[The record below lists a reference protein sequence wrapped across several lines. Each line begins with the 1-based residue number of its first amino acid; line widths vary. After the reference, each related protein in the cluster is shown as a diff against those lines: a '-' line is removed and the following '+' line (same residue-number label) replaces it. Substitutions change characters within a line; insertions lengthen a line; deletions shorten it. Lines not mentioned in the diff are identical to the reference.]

1 MPDKRTTDGNI
12 RQRRN
17 GVWEA
22 RYTAGY
28 DLNGK
33 QIQKSVYASD
43 ERAVKRKLRMALA
56 EVEMGQVAYGT
67 GTLGEWLDSWMKDYK
82 FRALEPIT
90 YTQYTRIIETII
102 KPAIGQKKLAS
113 IKTPDI
119 QKFINS
125 LQRDGIRQD
134 SGTGGYSTAYIQKI
148 RNMLHD
154 AFDQAATN
162 GMIIRN
168 PVNGVEMPKQ
178 TKPQIRVLS
187 HDEQER
193 FIKALDGFELRP
205 MFMLALCTGMR
216 RGELLGLTWD
226 CVDFR
231 NKTITVRQSATRYK
245 DPVTGQAV
253 HTIKEPKTWTSYRKI
268 PMVDNIVPILR
279 NHMQSQ
285 RVHMM
290 DPNWNPN
297 DLVFCSSKGTIIEAN
312 TVNRYLNQII
322 KRAELEKF
330 SMHALRHTFATR
342 MMEAGVPA
350 KVVQEML
357 GHKDVAL
364 TLNTYTHV
372 TLDTAHREIAKIN
385 NLIDVQE
392 PQNPGDRQPDRGIFP
407 HGFGR

>member
-1 MPDKRTTDGNI
+1 
-12 RQRRN
+12 
-17 GVWEA
+17 
-22 RYTAGY
+22 
-28 DLNGK
+28 
-33 QIQKSVYASD
+33 
-43 ERAVKRKLRMALA
+43 
-56 EVEMGQVAYGT
+56 
-67 GTLGEWLDSWMKDYK
+67 
-82 FRALEPIT
+82 
-90 YTQYTRIIETII
+90 
-102 KPAIGQKKLAS
+102 
-113 IKTPDI
+113 
-119 QKFINS
+119 
-125 LQRDGIRQD
+125 
-134 SGTGGYSTAYIQKI
+134 
-148 RNMLHD
+148 
-154 AFDQAATN
+154 
-162 GMIIRN
+162 
-168 PVNGVEMPKQ
+168 
-178 TKPQIRVLS
+178 
-187 HDEQER
+187 
-193 FIKALDGFELRP
+193 
-205 MFMLALCTGMR
+205 MLALCTGMR

-268 PMVDNIVPILR
+268 PMVDNIIPILR

-285 RVHMM
+285 RVHMI

-364 TLNTYTHV
+364 TLDTYTHV
-372 TLDTAHREIAKIN
+372 TLDIAHREIAKIN
-385 NLIDVQE
+385 NLIDAKGSEDSSRKSTVRGVL
-392 PQNPGDRQPDRGIFP
+392 PG
-407 HGFGR
+407 GFSRW

>member
-1 MPDKRTTDGNI
+1 MPEKRTTDGFI
-12 RQRRN
+12 RQRPN
-17 GVWEA
+17 GLWEA

-33 QIQKSVYASD
+33 QVQKSIYAPD
-43 ERAVKRKLRMALA
+43 ERTAKRRLRQAMA
-56 EVEMGQVAYGT
+56 EVEMGQTNYGT
-67 GTLGEWLDSWMKDYK
+67 GTLGEWLDAWMKDYK

-90 YTQYTRIIETII
+90 YTQYTRIIDTII
-102 KPAIGQKKLAS
+102 KPAIGHKKLSS

-134 SGTGGYSTAYIQKI
+134 NGAGGYSTAYIQKI

-162 GMIIRN
+162 GMIVRN
-168 PVNGVEMPKQ
+168 PVSGVEMPKQ

-253 HTIKEPKTWTSYRKI
+253 HTLKEPKTWTSYRKI
-268 PMVDNIVPILR
+268 PMVDNIIPILK

-285 RVHMM
+285 RVHMI
-290 DPNWNPN
+290 DPKWNPN

-385 NLIDVQE
+385 NLIDTKDSYNSHNS
-392 PQNPGDRQPDRGIFP
+392 PPNRGIFP
-407 HGFGR
+407 SRFGR

>member
-1 MPDKRTTDGNI
+1 MPEKRVTEGNI
-12 RQRRN
+12 RQRAN

-33 QIQKSVYASD
+33 QVQKSVYASD
-43 ERAVKRKLRMALA
+43 ERTVKRKLRVALA
-56 EVEMGQVAYGT
+56 EVDLVQTSYGT
-67 GTLGEWLDSWMKDYK
+67 GTFGEWLDAWMKDYK

-90 YTQYTRIIETII
+90 YTQYTRIIDTII
-102 KPAIGQKKLAS
+102 KPAIGHKKLSS

-134 SGTGGYSTAYIQKI
+134 NGAGGYSTAYIQKI

-162 GMIIRN
+162 GMIVRN

-231 NKTITVRQSATRYK
+231 NRTITVRQSATRYK

-253 HTIKEPKTWTSYRKI
+253 HTLKEPKTWTSYRKI
-268 PMVDNIVPILR
+268 PMVDNIIPILR
-279 NHMQSQ
+279 NHMEGQ
-285 RVHMM
+285 RIHMTN
-290 DPNWNPN
+290 PKWNPN

-372 TLDTAHREIAKIN
+372 NLDTAHREIAKIN
-385 NLIDVQE
+385 NLIEVQE
-392 PQNPGDRQPDRGIFP
+392 SQNSSNRQPDRGNFP
-407 HGFGR
+407 RNFVR

>member
-1 MPDKRTTDGNI
+1 MPEKRVTEGNI
-12 RQRRN
+12 RQRAN

-33 QIQKSVYASD
+33 QVQKSVYASD
-43 ERAVKRKLRMALA
+43 ERTVKRKLRVALA
-56 EVEMGQVAYGT
+56 EVDLVQTSYGT
-67 GTLGEWLDSWMKDYK
+67 GTLGEWLDAWMKDYK

-90 YTQYTRIIETII
+90 YTQYTRIIDTII
-102 KPAIGQKKLAS
+102 KPAIGHKKLSS

-134 SGTGGYSTAYIQKI
+134 NGAGGYSTAYIQKI

-162 GMIIRN
+162 GMIVRN

-231 NKTITVRQSATRYK
+231 NRTITVRQSATRYK

-253 HTIKEPKTWTSYRKI
+253 HTLKEPKTWTSYRKI
-268 PMVDNIVPILR
+268 PMVDNIIPILR
-279 NHMQSQ
+279 NHMEGQ
-285 RVHMM
+285 RIHMTN
-290 DPNWNPN
+290 PKWNPN

-372 TLDTAHREIAKIN
+372 NLDTAHREIAKIN
-385 NLIDVQE
+385 NLIEVQE
-392 PQNPGDRQPDRGIFP
+392 SQNSSNRQPDRGNFP
-407 HGFGR
+407 RNFVR

>member
-1 MPDKRTTDGNI
+1 
-12 RQRRN
+12 
-17 GVWEA
+17 
-22 RYTAGY
+22 
-28 DLNGK
+28 
-33 QIQKSVYASD
+33 
-43 ERAVKRKLRMALA
+43 MALA
-56 EVEMGQVAYGT
+56 EVEAGQVSYGT
-67 GTLGEWLDSWMKDYK
+67 GTLGEWLDTWRKDYK
-82 FRALEPIT
+82 FHALEPVT
-90 YTQYTRIIETII
+90 YTQYTRIIDTII
-102 KPAIGQKKLAS
+102 KPAIGNKKLSS

-125 LQRDGIRQD
+125 LQRDGIRKD
-134 SGTGGYSTAYIQKI
+134 SGSGGYSTAYIQKI

-162 GMIIRN
+162 GMIVRN

-178 TKPQIRVLS
+178 KKPEIRVLS
-187 HDEQER
+187 HEEQER
-193 FIKALDGFELRP
+193 FIKALDGFELKP

-231 NKTITVRQSATRYK
+231 TKTITVKQSATRYK

-253 HTIKEPKTWTSYRKI
+253 HTVKEPKTWTSYRRI
-268 PMVDNIVPILR
+268 PMVDNIIPILR

-285 RVHMM
+285 RVNMI
-290 DPNWNPN
+290 DPKWNLN
-297 DLVFCSSKGTIIEAN
+297 DLVFCSSKGTIIEAT

-322 KRAELEKF
+322 KRAGLEKF
-330 SMHALRHTFATR
+330 SMHTLRHTFATR
-342 MMEAGVPA
+342 MMEAGVSA

-372 TLDTAHREIAKIN
+372 NMDTAHREIAKIN
-385 NLIDVQE
+385 DLIDTRDGQDCVKKTPE
-392 PQNPGDRQPDRGIFP
+392 LDGFP
-407 HGFGR
+407 HLFGR

>member
-1 MPDKRTTDGNI
+1 MPDKRVTEGNI
-12 RQRRN
+12 RQRPN

-33 QIQKSVYASD
+33 QVQKSVYASD
-43 ERAVKRKLRMALA
+43 ERTVKRKLRVALA
-56 EVEMGQVAYGT
+56 EVDLVQTSYGT
-67 GTLGEWLDSWMKDYK
+67 GTLGEWLDAWMKDYK

-90 YTQYTRIIETII
+90 YTQYTRIIDTII
-102 KPAIGQKKLAS
+102 KPAIGHKKLSS

-134 SGTGGYSTAYIQKI
+134 NGAGGYSTAYIQKI

-162 GMIIRN
+162 GMIVRN

-253 HTIKEPKTWTSYRKI
+253 HTLKEPKTWTSYRKI
-268 PMVDNIVPILR
+268 PMVDNIIPILR
-279 NHMQSQ
+279 NHMEGQ
-285 RVHMM
+285 RIHMTN
-290 DPNWNPN
+290 PKWNPN

-372 TLDTAHREIAKIN
+372 NLDTAHREIAKIN
-385 NLIDVQE
+385 NLIEVQE
-392 PQNPGDRQPDRGIFP
+392 SQNSSNRQPDRGNFP
-407 HGFGR
+407 RNFVR

>member
-1 MPDKRTTDGNI
+1 MPEKRTTDGFV
-12 RQRRN
+12 RQRPN
-17 GVWEA
+17 GLWEA

-33 QIQKSVYASD
+33 QVQRSIYAPD
-43 ERAVKRKLRMALA
+43 ERTAKRKLRVALA
-56 EVEMGQVAYGT
+56 EVETGQVAYGT
-67 GTLGEWLDSWMKDYK
+67 GTLGEWLDTWMKDYK

-90 YTQYTRIIETII
+90 YTQYTRIIDTII

-134 SGTGGYSTAYIQKI
+134 NSTGGYSTSYIQKI

-193 FIKALDGFELRP
+193 FIAALDGFELRP

-245 DPVTGQAV
+245 DPVTGQAI

-268 PMVDNIVPILR
+268 PMVDNIIPILK

-290 DPNWNPN
+290 DPKWNPN

-385 NLIDVQE
+385 DLIEAKSSDDSRNS
-392 PQNPGDRQPDRGIFP
+392 PPDRGNFP
-407 HGFGR
+407 PWFGR

>member
-1 MPDKRTTDGNI
+1 
-12 RQRRN
+12 
-17 GVWEA
+17 
-22 RYTAGY
+22 
-28 DLNGK
+28 
-33 QIQKSVYASD
+33 
-43 ERAVKRKLRMALA
+43 
-56 EVEMGQVAYGT
+56 MGQTASGT
-67 GTLGEWLDSWMKDYK
+67 GTLGEWLDAWMKDYK

-90 YTQYTRIIETII
+90 YTQYTRIIDTII
-102 KPAIGQKKLAS
+102 KPAIGHKKLSS

-134 SGTGGYSTAYIQKI
+134 NGAGGYSTAYIQKI

-162 GMIIRN
+162 GMIVRN

-253 HTIKEPKTWTSYRKI
+253 HTLKEPKTWTSYRKI
-268 PMVDNIVPILR
+268 PMVDNIIPILR
-279 NHMQSQ
+279 NHMEGQ
-285 RVHMM
+285 RIHMTN
-290 DPNWNPN
+290 PKWNPN

-372 TLDTAHREIAKIN
+372 NLDTAHREIAKIN
-385 NLIDVQE
+385 NLIEVQE
-392 PQNPGDRQPDRGIFP
+392 PQNSGKRQPDRGNFP
-407 HGFGR
+407 RNFVR

>member
-1 MPDKRTTDGNI
+1 MPEKRTTDGFI
-12 RQRRN
+12 RQRPN
-17 GVWEA
+17 GLWEA

-33 QIQKSVYASD
+33 QVQKSIYAPD
-43 ERAVKRKLRMALA
+43 ERTAKRKLRMALA

-67 GTLGEWLDSWMKDYK
+67 GTLGEWLDTWMKDYK

-90 YTQYTRIIETII
+90 YTQYTRIIDTII

-134 SGTGGYSTAYIQKI
+134 SGAGGYSTAYIQKI

-268 PMVDNIVPILR
+268 PMVDNIIPILK

-285 RVHMM
+285 RVHMI
-290 DPNWNPN
+290 DPKWNPN

-385 NLIDVQE
+385 NLIDTKDSYNSHNS
-392 PQNPGDRQPDRGIFP
+392 PPNRGIFP
-407 HGFGR
+407 SRFGR

>member
-1 MPDKRTTDGNI
+1 MPEKRTTDGFI
-12 RQRRN
+12 RQRPN
-17 GVWEA
+17 GLWEA

-33 QIQKSVYASD
+33 QIQKSLYAPD
-43 ERAVKRKLRMALA
+43 ERTVKRKLRMALA
-56 EVEMGQVAYGT
+56 EVEMGEASYGT
-67 GTLGEWLDSWMKDYK
+67 GTLSEWLDIWMKDYK
-82 FRALEPIT
+82 FRSLEPIT
-90 YTQYTRIIETII
+90 YNQYTRIIDTII
-102 KPAIGQKKLAS
+102 KPALGGKKLAS

-134 SGTGGYSTAYIQKI
+134 SGEGGYSTAYIQKI

-154 AFDQAATN
+154 AFDQAAVN
-162 GMIIRN
+162 GMIVRN

-193 FIKALDGFELRP
+193 FIAALDGFELRP
-205 MFMLALCTGMR
+205 MFVLALCTGMR

-253 HTIKEPKTWTSYRKI
+253 HTLKEPKTWTSYRKI
-268 PMVDNIVPILR
+268 PMVDNIIPILK
-279 NHMQSQ
+279 NHMASQ
-285 RVHMM
+285 RINMM

-312 TVNRYLNQII
+312 TVNRYLSQII

-372 TLDTAHREIAKIN
+372 TLDTAHRKIAKIN
-385 NLIDVQE
+385 DLIDATGG
-392 PQNPGDRQPDRGIFP
+392 QNSPNNPPDRGNFP
-407 HGFGR
+407 QRFGR

>member
-1 MPDKRTTDGNI
+1 MPEKRTTDGNI

-43 ERAVKRKLRMALA
+43 ERVVKRKLRMALA

-67 GTLGEWLDSWMKDYK
+67 GTLGEWLDTWMKDYK

-90 YTQYTRIIETII
+90 YTQYTRIIDTII

-134 SGTGGYSTAYIQKI
+134 NGTGGYSTAYIQKI

-187 HDEQER
+187 HDE
-193 FIKALDGFELRP
+193 
-205 MFMLALCTGMR
+205 
-216 RGELLGLTWD
+216 
-226 CVDFR
+226 
-231 NKTITVRQSATRYK
+231 
-245 DPVTGQAV
+245 
-253 HTIKEPKTWTSYRKI
+253 
-268 PMVDNIVPILR
+268 
-279 NHMQSQ
+279 
-285 RVHMM
+285 
-290 DPNWNPN
+290 
-297 DLVFCSSKGTIIEAN
+297 
-312 TVNRYLNQII
+312 
-322 KRAELEKF
+322 
-330 SMHALRHTFATR
+330 
-342 MMEAGVPA
+342 
-350 KVVQEML
+350 
-357 GHKDVAL
+357 
-364 TLNTYTHV
+364 
-372 TLDTAHREIAKIN
+372 
-385 NLIDVQE
+385 
-392 PQNPGDRQPDRGIFP
+392 
-407 HGFGR
+407 

>member
-1 MPDKRTTDGNI
+1 MPDKRVTEGNI
-12 RQRRN
+12 RQRPN

-33 QIQKSVYASD
+33 QVQKSVYASD
-43 ERAVKRKLRMALA
+43 ERTVKRKLRVALA
-56 EVEMGQVAYGT
+56 EVDLVQTSYGT
-67 GTLGEWLDSWMKDYK
+67 GTLGEWLDAWMKDYK

-90 YTQYTRIIETII
+90 YTQYTRIIDTII
-102 KPAIGQKKLAS
+102 KPAIGHKKLSS

-134 SGTGGYSTAYIQKI
+134 NGAGGYSTAYIQKI

-162 GMIIRN
+162 GMIVRN

-253 HTIKEPKTWTSYRKI
+253 HTLKEPKTWTSYRKI
-268 PMVDNIVPILR
+268 PMVDNIIPILR
-279 NHMQSQ
+279 NHMEGQ
-285 RVHMM
+285 RIHMTN
-290 DPNWNPN
+290 PKWNPN

-372 TLDTAHREIAKIN
+372 NLDTAHREIAKIN
-385 NLIDVQE
+385 NLIEVQE
-392 PQNPGDRQPDRGIFP
+392 SHNSSNRQPDRGNFP
-407 HGFGR
+407 RNFVR

>member
-1 MPDKRTTDGNI
+1 MPEKRTTDGNI

-90 YTQYTRIIETII
+90 YTQYTRIIDTII

-134 SGTGGYSTAYIQKI
+134 SGAGGYSTAYIQKI

-193 FIKALDGFELRP
+193 FIAALDGFELRP

-253 HTIKEPKTWTSYRKI
+253 HTLKEPKTWTSYRKI
-268 PMVDNIVPILR
+268 PMVDNIIPILR
-279 NHMQSQ
+279 NHMEGQ
-285 RVHMM
+285 RIHMTN
-290 DPNWNPN
+290 PKWNPN

-385 NLIDVQE
+385 DLIDT
-392 PQNPGDRQPDRGIFP
+392 RGGIDSTNNSRNRDNFP
-407 HGFGR
+407 RRFGR

>member
-1 MPDKRTTDGNI
+1 MPDNRTTEGNI
-12 RQRRN
+12 RQRPN
-17 GVWEA
+17 GLWEA

-33 QIQKSVYASD
+33 QIQKSVYAPD
-43 ERAVKRKLRMALA
+43 ERSLRRKLRVALA
-56 EVEMGQVAYGT
+56 EVEMGQTAYGT
-67 GTLGEWLDSWMKDYK
+67 GTLGEWLDAWMKDYK

-90 YTQYTRIIETII
+90 YTQYTRIIDTII
-102 KPAIGQKKLAS
+102 KPAIGHKKLSS

-134 SGTGGYSTAYIQKI
+134 NGAGGYSTAYIQKI

-162 GMIIRN
+162 GMIVRN

-268 PMVDNIVPILR
+268 PMVDNIIPILR

-285 RVHMM
+285 RVHMI

-392 PQNPGDRQPDRGIFP
+392 PHNPGDRQPDRGSFP